1 MAAISDETQKSD
13 HKDYGMFVL
22 VIMSHG
28 DTNDRIFG
36 ADGKTI
42 QLAEVLD
49 LLSPLNF
56 PTMAGKPKLVV
67 IQACSGSKYHCT
79 CISFI
84 SLIDIYFGQHYSSKV
99 LC

>member
-1 MAAISDETQKSD
+1 MAAICDETQHSD
-13 HKDYGMFVL
+13 HVDYGMFVL

-28 DTNDRIFG
+28 DANDRIFG
-36 ADGKTI
+36 ADDKTI

-56 PTMAGKPKLVV
+56 QTMAGKPKLVV

-79 CISFI
+79 YKFYLS
-84 SLIDIYFGQHYSSKV
+84 V
-99 LC
+99 